1 MITSVNLYA
10 GLAGF
15 YIIEDAEVDA
25 RLELPQGKYDIPL
38 ALSAKQYT
46 YSGNLSQVADE
57 TDSIYGDVIEVNG
70 QPWPFLSVEP
80 RRYRFRILNTALS
93 RSFILGLLDG
103 IGGKNVPYQIVA
115 SDSGYMSGP
124 VTVTQLVVAMAER
137 WEIIVD
143 FAEYSNMNLTLTNQR
158 KVFGSTDYAGTDR
171 VMQFNVGTMTTSDT
185 NNGPTPSSLV
195 NLNIPSAGNP
205 IDRTFKFDRQ

>member
-25 RLELPQGKYDIPL
+25 RLELPQGKYDVPL
-38 ALSAKQYT
+38 ALGAKQYT
-46 YSGNLSQVADE
+46 STGNLTQVANE
-57 TDSIYGDVIEVNG
+57 TDAIYGDVIEVNG

-80 RRYRFRILNTALS
+80 RKYRFRILNTALS

-103 IGGKNVPYQIVA
+103 DSGEDVPFQIVA

-124 VTVTQLVVAMAER
+124 VTATELTVAMAER
-137 WEIIVD
+137 WEVIVD
-143 FAEYSNMNLTLTNQR
+143 FAEYSNRNLTLTNQQ
-158 KVFGSTDYAGTDR
+158 KVFDSADYTGTDR
-171 VMQFNVGTMTTSDT
+171 VMQFNVGSIKTSET
-185 NNGPTPSSLV
+185 NNGPTPTSLV
-195 NLNIPSAGNP
+195 NLNIPSTENLIA
-205 IDRTFKFDRQ
+205 RTFKFDKQ

>member
-124 VTVTQLVVAMAER
+124 VTVTQMVVAMAER

-195 NLNIPSAGNP
+195 NLNIPSARNP

>member
-195 NLNIPSAGNP
+195 NLNIPSARNP